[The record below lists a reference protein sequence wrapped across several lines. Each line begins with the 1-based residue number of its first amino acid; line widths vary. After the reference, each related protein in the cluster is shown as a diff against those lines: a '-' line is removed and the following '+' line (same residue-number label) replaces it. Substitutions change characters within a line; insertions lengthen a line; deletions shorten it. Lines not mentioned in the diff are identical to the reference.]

1 VGWGNVLQALR
12 EWRERDDVFGWQ
24 ILAPAERRKLNLLV
38 FFGFGRLGVRVIRQ
52 IRRHFDVNIELARMR
67 TFRAVTSFFL
77 GLVLLAASGYGVFV
91 LVRASWRVIRNLE
104 SDLAVAIVAAA
115 ASVLVSVLSI
125 AVGRLFETRAKIQE
139 QNREKKVP
147 VYEELMEF
155 MMRVLLGNTLGKPV
169 PEAEV
174 IQFLMDFTQ
183 RIMVW
188 GSDDVLLAWVKFR
201 RQTIQSGAGNGKP
214 LDAIFIFEDIV
225 KAMRR
230 DLGHRNSGVERGD
243 ILALFVNDIEQHLPT
258 RRRSSG

>member
-1 VGWGNVLQALR
+1 M
-12 EWRERDDVFGWQ
+12 
-24 ILAPAERRKLNLLV
+24 RR
-38 FFGFGRLGVRVIRQ
+38 
-52 IRRHFDVNIELARMR
+52 
-67 TFRAVTSFFL
+67 FRAVISFLF
-77 GLVLLAASGYGVFV
+77 GLAVLAASGYGVFV

-155 MMRVLLGNTLGKPV
+155 MMRVLLGDKIGKPV

-174 IQFLMDFTQ
+174 VQFLTSFTQ

-201 RQTIQSGAGNGKP
+201 RQTIQAGTGDGKP
-214 LDAIFIFEDIV
+214 LDAMFIFEDIV

-230 DLGHRNSGVERGD
+230 DLGHNNSGVARGD
-243 ILALFVNDIEQHLPT
+243 ILALFVNDIEQHLPA

>member
-1 VGWGNVLQALR
+1 
-12 EWRERDDVFGWQ
+12 
-24 ILAPAERRKLNLLV
+24 
-38 FFGFGRLGVRVIRQ
+38 
-52 IRRHFDVNIELARMR
+52 
-67 TFRAVTSFFL
+67 
-77 GLVLLAASGYGVFV
+77 
-91 LVRASWRVIRNLE
+91 
-104 SDLAVAIVAAA
+104 
-115 ASVLVSVLSI
+115 
-125 AVGRLFETRAKIQE
+125 
-139 QNREKKVP
+139 
-147 VYEELMEF
+147 
-155 MMRVLLGNTLGKPV
+155 MRVLLGNTLGKPV

>member
-1 VGWGNVLQALR
+1 MRKFRVL
-12 EWRERDDVFGWQ
+12 VSFIFG
-24 ILAPAERRKLNLLV
+24 LAV
-38 FFGFGRLGVRVIRQ
+38 
-52 IRRHFDVNIELARMR
+52 
-67 TFRAVTSFFL
+67 
-77 GLVLLAASGYGVFV
+77 LAASGYGVFV

-155 MMRVLLGNTLGKPV
+155 MMRVLLGDKLGKPV

-174 IQFLMDFTQ
+174 VQFLTGFTQ

-188 GSDDVLLAWVKFR
+188 GSDDVLSAWVKFR
-201 RQTIQSGAGNGKP
+201 RQTIQAGAGNGRSM
-214 LDAIFIFEDIV
+214 DAIFIFEDIV

-230 DLGHRNSGVERGD
+230 DLGHRNSGVARGD
-243 ILALFVNDIEQHLPT
+243 ILALFVNDIDQHLPA
-258 RRRSSG
+258 RRRSAG